1 MVMSLPPLA
10 LQSGWIMGRSF
21 SWLWHL
27 QFQTSGNHDS
37 LLCGVSKVGHL
48 SVCETTCVLTVLAG
62 RQAVVRQAVPEQPCE
77 FH

>member
-27 QFQTSGNHDS
+27 QFQTSGNHES
-37 LLCGVSKVGHL
+37 LLCGVSKVGLL
-48 SVCETTCVLTVLAG
+48 SVCEATSVLTVLAE
-62 RQAVVRQAVPEQPCE
+62 RQAVARQAVREQPCE